1 MPQCPTLKG
10 AGRVRCELTIYILCV
25 VQVRYWDLRQPNPAH
40 TQQLPER
47 VYGMDVTHPLLV
59 RTSAFLHPLLLDV
72 T

>member
-1 MPQCPTLKG
+1 M
-10 AGRVRCELTIYILCV
+10 VF
-25 VQVRYWDLRQPNPAH
+25 QVRYWDLRQPNPAH

-59 RTSAFLHPLLLDV
+59 REYGYLDPLLLDKIL